1 MTVVG
6 PFSTFKKYITVTL
19 FPFFFHTQIQSK
31 ILCLQKEKGG
41 ILRLI
46 QRKLDIMTV
55 EVKVEAE
62 AVPVAE
68 EVLKEAKEAVE
79 EVKDE
84 KDNNCESKAVQKSAS
99 YREESN
105 FPSDLKENE
114 KKALNELKAK
124 LEEAIL
130 GNALFKKEEK
140 KEGSK
145 KPVYD
150 DEAKQE
156 KEKDQAEEECVKE
169 EECDKESEENVDV
182 EEDKE
187 ISIWGVPLLP
197 SKGDEGTNV
206 VLLKFLRA
214 RDFKVNDAFQML
226 EKTLQWRKE
235 FKIDSIL
242 DEEFGPELNSA
253 AYMSGVDR
261 EGHPL
266 CYNIFGVLDNE
277 EIYRKTLGDEEKR
290 EQFLRWRVQLM
301 EKGIQKLKFKPG
313 CVNSLVQIND
323 LKNSPGASKK
333 EVRAAVN
340 KAIALL
346 QDNYPEFVAK
356 NIFINVPF
364 WYFAFHSLLSPFL
377 TQRTKSKL
385 VFARPSKVTETLLKY
400 VPIQEIPIQYGG
412 LKRENDIEF
421 SDSDGETSEV
431 VIKTGSTEVIEIPA
445 PEAGSTLIWDLNVLG
460 WEVNCAEE
468 FVPND
473 ENSYTM
479 IIQKEKKMGSD
490 EAPVRKTFKNSE
502 SGKIVLTI
510 KNCSGKKKKMF
521 YRYKIKKSSC

>member
-1 MTVVG
+1 
-6 PFSTFKKYITVTL
+6 
-19 FPFFFHTQIQSK
+19 
-31 ILCLQKEKGG
+31 
-41 ILRLI
+41 
-46 QRKLDIMTV
+46 MTV
-55 EVKVEAE
+55 EVKAE
-62 AVPVAE
+62 DVAVPVAE
-68 EVLKEAKEAVE
+68 ELLKETKEAVE

-84 KDNNCESKAVQKSAS
+84 KDNCKAKVVEKSSS

-114 KKALNELKAK
+114 RKALNELKAK

-130 GNALFKKEEK
+130 GNNLLKKEEK
-140 KEGSK
+140 KEASK
-145 KPVYD
+145 KFVCD
-150 DEAKQE
+150 GEEKEE
-156 KEKDQAEEECVKE
+156 KEKDQAGEECEKEAEKKE
-169 EECDKESEENVDV
+169 ECEKKAEKEAEKKEECEAEKNSEEKPNECVDV
-182 EEDKE
+182 EVDKDV
-187 ISIWGVPLLP
+187 SIWGVPLLP
-197 SKGDEGTNV
+197 SKGDEGTNI

-242 DEEFGPELNSA
+242 EEEFGPELNSA
-253 AYMSGVDR
+253 AYMSGVDLQ
-261 EGHPL
+261 GHPI

-277 EIYRKTLGDEEKR
+277 EIYQKTLGDEQKR

-301 EKGIQKLKFKPG
+301 EKGIQKLDFKPG

-323 LKNSPGASKK
+323 LKNLPGPSKK

-340 KAIALL
+340 KAVALL

-385 VFARPSKVTETLLKY
+385 VFARPSKVTETLIKY

-412 LKRENDIEF
+412 LKRENDYEF
-421 SDSDGETSEV
+421 SVSDGEASEV
-431 VIKTGSTEVIEIPA
+431 VIKAGSSEVIEMPA
-445 PEAGSTLIWDLNVLG
+445 TEAESTFIWDLNVLG
-460 WEVNCAEE
+460 WEVNYAEE

-473 ENSYTM
+473 KNSYTM
-479 IIQKEKKMGSD
+479 IIQKGKKMGSD
-490 EAPVRKTFKNSE
+490 EAPIRKTFKSQE

-521 YRYKIKKSSC
+521 YRYKIKKTSC

>member
-1 MTVVG
+1 
-6 PFSTFKKYITVTL
+6 
-19 FPFFFHTQIQSK
+19 
-31 ILCLQKEKGG
+31 
-41 ILRLI
+41 
-46 QRKLDIMTV
+46 MTV
-55 EVKVEAE
+55 EVKAEAE
-62 AVPVAE
+62 AVPVVE
-68 EVLKEAKEAVE
+68 EVLKEAKEAVVE

-84 KDNNCESKAVQKSAS
+84 KEHNCEAKVVHKSAS

-114 KKALNELKAK
+114 RKALNELKAK

-130 GNALFKKEEK
+130 GNTLFKKEEK
-140 KEGSK
+140 NEVPQ
-145 KPVYD
+145 KPICH
-150 DEAKQE
+150 DEAKEE
-156 KEKDQAEEECVKE
+156 KEKEQAEEECENGAEKME
-169 EECDKESEENVDV
+169 EECEKKREESPNECVDV
-182 EEDKE
+182 EVEKE

-197 SKGDEGTNV
+197 SKGDEGTNI

-214 RDFKVNDAFQML
+214 RDFKVNDAYQML
-226 EKTLQWRKE
+226 EKTLKWRKD
-235 FKIDSIL
+235 FKIDSIF
-242 DEEFGPELNSA
+242 DEEFGPELNSV
-253 AYMSGVDR
+253 AYMSGADR

-266 CYNIFGVLDNE
+266 CYNIFGVLNNE
-277 EIYRKTLGDEEKR
+277 EIYQKTLGDEEKR

-301 EKGIQKLKFKPG
+301 EKGIQKLEFKPG

-333 EVRAAVN
+333 EVRTAVN

-400 VPIQEIPIQYGG
+400 IPIQEIPIQYGG
-412 LKRENDIEF
+412 LKRENDYEF
-421 SDSDGETSEV
+421 SASDGQASEV
-431 VIKTGSTEVIEIPA
+431 VIKAGATAVIEIPA
-445 PEAGSTLIWDLNVLG
+445 PEAGSTFIWDLHVLG
-460 WEVNCAEE
+460 WEVNYAEE
-468 FVPND
+468 FVPTD

-479 IIQKEKKMGSD
+479 IIQKEKKMGLD
-490 EAPVRKTFKNSE
+490 EAPVHKTFKNHE
-502 SGKIVLTI
+502 SGKIVLTT

-521 YRYKIKKSSC
+521 YRHKIKKSSC

>member
-1 MTVVG
+1 
-6 PFSTFKKYITVTL
+6 
-19 FPFFFHTQIQSK
+19 
-31 ILCLQKEKGG
+31 
-41 ILRLI
+41 
-46 QRKLDIMTV
+46 MTV
-55 EVKVEAE
+55 EVKAE
-62 AVPVAE
+62 AVEVPVTE
-68 EVLKEAKEAVE
+68 ELLKETKEAVE
-79 EVKDE
+79 EE
-84 KDNNCESKAVQKSAS
+84 KVEKLTAKPMWWRRALPTEK
-99 YREESN
+99 R
-105 FPSDLKENE
+105 NE
-114 KKALNELKAK
+114 RKALNELKAK

-130 GNALFKKEEK
+130 GNTLFKKEEK
-140 KEGSK
+140 KDASK
-145 KPVYD
+145 KPVCD
-150 DEAKQE
+150 AEEKEE
-156 KEKDQAEEECVKE
+156 KEKEAENKEECEKEAENKE
-169 EECDKESEENVDV
+169 ECEKEAVKKEECEKEAEKKEECEAEKKSEEKPNECVDV
-182 EEDKE
+182 EVDKD

-197 SKGDEGTNV
+197 SKGDEGTNI

-253 AYMSGVDR
+253 AYMSGVDLQ
-261 EGHPL
+261 GHPI

-277 EIYRKTLGDEEKR
+277 EIYQKTLGDEQKR

-301 EKGIQKLKFKPG
+301 EKGIQKLNFKPG

-323 LKNSPGASKK
+323 LKNSPGPSKK

-340 KAIALL
+340 KAVALL

-385 VFARPSKVTETLLKY
+385 VFARSSKVTETLIK
-400 VPIQEIPIQYGG
+400 GD
-412 LKRENDIEF
+412 NDYEF
-421 SDSDGETSEV
+421 SVSDGEASEV
-431 VIKTGSTEVIEIPA
+431 VIKAGSSEVIEIPA
-445 PEAGSTLIWDLNVLG
+445 PEAESTFIWDLNVLG
-460 WEVNCAEE
+460 WEVNYAEE

-490 EAPVRKTFKNSE
+490 EAPIRKTFKNHE

-521 YRYKIKKSSC
+521 YRYKIKKTSC

>member
-1 MTVVG
+1 
-6 PFSTFKKYITVTL
+6 
-19 FPFFFHTQIQSK
+19 
-31 ILCLQKEKGG
+31 
-41 ILRLI
+41 
-46 QRKLDIMTV
+46 MTV
-55 EVKVEAE
+55 EEVKAEAE

-68 EVLKEAKEAVE
+68 EVLKESKEASE
-79 EVKDE
+79 EVSDE
-84 KDNNCESKAVQKSAS
+84 KDSNCEGKAVQKSAS

-105 FPSDLKENE
+105 SPSDLKENE

-130 GNALFKKEEK
+130 GNTLFKKEEK
-140 KEGSK
+140 EDGSE
-145 KPVYD
+145 KPVCD
-150 DEAKQE
+150 NES
-156 KEKDQAEEECVKE
+156 KEDKEQDQAEGDCVKE
-169 EECDKESEENVDV
+169 EECEKRTEEKSNEFVDV
-182 EEDKE
+182 EVDKE
-187 ISIWGVPLLP
+187 ISIWGVPLLA

-214 RDFKVNDAFQML
+214 RDFKVNDAFEML

-242 DEEFGPELNSA
+242 NEEFGPELNSA
-253 AYMSGVDR
+253 AYMNGVDR

-277 EIYRKTLGDEEKR
+277 EIYQKTLGNEEKR

-301 EKGIQKLKFKPG
+301 EKGIQKLEFKPG

-340 KAIALL
+340 KPIALL

-412 LKRENDIEF
+412 LKRENDFEF
-421 SDSDGETSEV
+421 SVSDGETSEV
-431 VIKTGSTEVIEIPA
+431 VIKAGSTEVIEIPA

-460 WEVNCAEE
+460 WEVSCKEE

-473 ENSYTM
+473 ENSYTI

-490 EAPVRKTFKNSE
+490 EAPVRKTFKNNE

-510 KNCSGKKKKMF
+510 KNCSGKKKKKKMF